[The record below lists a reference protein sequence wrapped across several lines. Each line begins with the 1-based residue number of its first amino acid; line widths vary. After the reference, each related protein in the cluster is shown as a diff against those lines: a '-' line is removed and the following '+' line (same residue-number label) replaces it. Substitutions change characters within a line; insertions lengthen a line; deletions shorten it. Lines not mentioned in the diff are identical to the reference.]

1 MFSAQQIVSD
11 FQMMYNN
18 RWGYI
23 PGSSGQ
29 LWTQSAQDKKALT
42 DTGVAE
48 YGQQWVGH
56 KVADCSGAFVNSYR
70 KHGLSIYHGSNR
82 IAREYV
88 VELLPPSCAAPG
100 MTAFKAYKPGDKY
113 YALPS
118 EYKPGGKHYNGDLL
132 DYYHI
137 GLVDA
142 DPAYVINAASTKSGV
157 IRSKLQNG
165 WCAVGYLKAIKY
177 ENGGETVEEK
187 QMIVTAESGKTVN
200 MRQGPG
206 RRFPVICAVPIGSTV
221 TGSMELE
228 GWAYIHY
235 KGQSGYMQSQFLADA
250 PDQPAQDP
258 PEATPVP
265 PANADAAAWL
275 FAAMEANEAQRDAL
289 EHLQKLLT
297 GAVG

>member
-1 MFSAQQIVSD
+1 MNASDIVSA
-11 FQMMYNN
+11 FQSYLAAHD
-18 RWGYI
+18 GYI
-23 PGSSGQ
+23 PGASGER
-29 LWTQSAQDKKALT
+29 WTAEKQAKSTDAGVQKYGAQ
-42 DTGVAE
+42 
-48 YGQQWVGH
+48 WIGH
-56 KVADCSGAFVNSYR
+56 RVEDCSGAFVRFYR
-70 KHGLSIYHGSNR
+70 DHGQSIYHGSNR

-88 VELLPPSCAAPG
+88 VQLLPPSCAAPG
-100 MTAFKAYKPGDKY
+100 MAAFKAYKPGDKY

-118 EYKPGGKHYNGDLL
+118 EYKPGGKHYNGDLM

-165 WCAVGYLKAIKY
+165 WSAVGYLKAIKY

-206 RRFPVICAVPIGSTV
+206 RRFPVICTVPIGSTV

-235 KGQSGYMQSQFLADA
+235 KEQSGYMQSQFLADA
-250 PDQPAQDP
+250 PDQPAQDA
-258 PEATPVP
+258 PEAAPMP
-265 PANADAAAWL
+265 AANADAAAWL